1 MAYVTLYTYAQP
13 FQELYINLLAVALLV
28 DVLLLL
34 MITSTEVNHYKIAK
48 WLYYNVVLNIFRI
61 YHLETIF
68 LLMSISVGKLLQ
80 LMDRL
85 LC

>member
-13 FQELYINLLAVALLV
+13 FQELYINLLAVVLLA

-34 MITSTEVNHYKIAK
+34 MITSTEVNHYRITK
-48 WLYYNVVLNIFRI
+48 WLDYDVVLNMFRI